1 MSSLTTT
8 QSCLAVDCGRAPL
21 PQPLPARSY
30 EGLDGAAHDYDSLLR
45 LLLDQLA
52 RSAPDWTERSGADLA
67 QVLVELAAYA
77 GDQLSYLQDR
87 VALEGFLRT
96 ATQRESVRRHLRLVD
111 AALDPGFCAQADLLW
126 SCSGAFPLFLP
137 RGFAVSTA
145 AHDNENAVIFETAH
159 DAVLYPAL
167 SSIALALDAPS
178 SADGLQAVLA
188 AQLDGVL
195 SAGQWLLFEQGTT
208 HHWAQVAS
216 VAFGAGTS
224 TVTFMAPLPTSFNA
238 LATQVQGNRVRA
250 THGLTQHQ
258 DEIGSGSA
266 AQRIALTHAPLIWV
280 WDESAQRARSTLN
293 LTVDGLDWI
302 EVEDFLDVSAAAR
315 VYAVSSDN
323 AGYVTVHFGDGAQ
336 GAVPALGSRI
346 RITYRIGDA
355 SVKPQLNGRVG
366 AGTLTEFNR
375 QRAFADPSQR
385 LLAVR
390 NPMASSA
397 PQAPQDLAQAR
408 LLGPTTVRQ
417 PKRAVV
423 AADYE
428 ALVDQGVLHAGT
440 RVQPLCSRARIQHT
454 GSWNTVIVSIDM
466 PGRAPLAAQ
475 LGLRAA
481 FETVLNEHKM
491 AGVDVRVEDARYC
504 PLHLGLRVEVEAA
517 HFARD
522 VCEAIEHALL
532 SAQDALLRPGRLRFG
547 MPLHLSDV
555 YAAAQGVPGVRTVAV
570 TRFKRLGDRYPD
582 CEAQGYIDVGALEIA
597 RCDNDAAHPEH
608 GVLRVQVCGGRQ
620 G

>member
-1 MSSLTTT
+1 MGEHA
-8 QSCLAVDCGRAPL
+8 SCLAVDCGRAPQ
-21 PQPLPARSY
+21 PEPLPPRSY
-30 EGLDGAAHDYDSLLR
+30 AGLDGAAHDYDSLLR

-67 QVLVELAAYA
+67 QVLMELAAYA

-87 VALEGFLRT
+87 IALEGFLRT

-111 AALDPGFCAQADLLW
+111 AELDPGFCAQTDLLW

-145 AHDNENAVIFETAH
+145 ARDQENAVVFETAH

-167 SSIALALDAPS
+167 SNIALALDAPS

-195 SAGQWLLFEQGTT
+195 SAGQWLLFEQGATRQ
-208 HHWAQVAS
+208 WVQVAS
-216 VAFGAGTS
+216 VAFGVGSS
-224 TVTFMAPLPTSFNA
+224 TVTFTAPLTASFSA
-238 LATQVQGNRVRA
+238 ASTRVQGNRVHA
-250 THGLTQHQ
+250 THGQTQFQ
-258 DEIGSGSA
+258 DEIGSGVPK
-266 AQRIALTHAPLIWV
+266 QRIALTHAPLIWV
-280 WDESAQRARSTLN
+280 WDENAQRVRSSLN
-293 LTVDGLDWI
+293 VTIDGVDWI

-315 VYAVSSDN
+315 VYTVSTDN
-323 AGYVTVHFGDGAQ
+323 AGYLTVHFGDGAQ
-336 GAVPALGSRI
+336 GAAPASGSRI
-346 RITYRIGDA
+346 QIIYRVGDA
-355 SVKPQLNGRVG
+355 TVKPSLNGRVG
-366 AGTLTEFNR
+366 ADTLTEFNR

-385 LLAVR
+385 LLSVR

-397 PQAPQDLAQAR
+397 PRPPQDLVQAR
-408 LLGPTTVRQ
+408 LLGPTTLRQ
-417 PKRAVV
+417 PKRAVM

-428 ALVDQGVLHAGT
+428 ALLEQGVRHGGALI
-440 RVQPLCSRARIQHT
+440 QPLCSRARMQHT
-454 GSWNTVIVSIDM
+454 GSWNTVIVSVDL
-466 PGRAPLAAQ
+466 PGRAPLATQ
-475 LGLRAA
+475 EGLRAA
-481 FETVLNEHKM
+481 FEDVLNQNKM

-504 PLHLGLRVEVEAA
+504 PLHLALRIDIEAA

-522 VCEAIEHALL
+522 VSQAVEHALL
-532 SAQDALLRPGRLRFG
+532 YAPDALLRPGRLRFG

-555 YAAAQGVPGVRTVAV
+555 YAAVQAVPGVRAVAV
-570 TRFKRLGDRYPD
+570 MRFKRLGDRYPD
-582 CEAQGYIDVGALEIA
+582 REAQGYIDVGALEIA

-608 GVLRVQVCGGRQ
+608 GVLRVRVCGGRE